1 MTLTLLSRL
10 IATVII
16 YLALALSYLG
26 IGWAGSRLFKISI
39 FSKHKFFALAWAGW
53 AFALLLLQA
62 LNLFFPINA
71 YSSIPLLLFGLISA
85 VNFFITEFRSGT
97 KLALPGIYLIL
108 LVIAALWIADLSMFA
123 PNNYDSGLYHFIS
136 IHWLN
141 ESPIVL
147 GLGNLY
153 GRLAFNQSFFSYV
166 AYLNLYPLFNH
177 GYNLAN
183 SFLLLLLLSEYLLLL
198 TNYIA
203 RKERRLNLLIADM
216 AAIAFIPVLIYL
228 ALNSNLPSPTPDTA
242 SSVLEI
248 LIFIQFIRVILE
260 RPSTSGNTLR
270 IVFILI
276 LSATAITIKL
286 SNLFFVLSVCA
297 FTLLNQLKGWYISTR
312 EKIVTILKWMALPA
326 LIIFVWCLRGI
337 LLSGCPVYPST
348 FGCIKTPWAMPLEDV
363 RSEAAWIYSWSR
375 TPIAPPG
382 KVLGTWD
389 WLQPWF
395 FREVWTSPVTI
406 LYPVLIFIVIAI
418 AGILILLLK
427 SSTRKIK
434 VEYFY
439 ILLPVLIGLICWF
452 ISAPN
457 IRFASSLFWILP
469 VAAMA
474 TFIKIMEPVAKVHN
488 RIFIAL
494 ILILSANIIF
504 SFAQNPDILT
514 RLNTKGYI
522 PIPKNNIAQITTLSG
537 LNVYYPSTG
546 DQCWDSKLPCTPHF
560 NPNLSFIARKI
571 FPEFVVINST
581 K

>member
-1 MTLTLLSRL
+1 
-10 IATVII
+10 
-16 YLALALSYLG
+16 
-26 IGWAGSRLFKISI
+26 
-39 FSKHKFFALAWAGW
+39 
-53 AFALLLLQA
+53 
-62 LNLFFPINA
+62 
-71 YSSIPLLLFGLISA
+71 
-85 VNFFITEFRSGT
+85 
-97 KLALPGIYLIL
+97 
-108 LVIAALWIADLSMFA
+108 
-123 PNNYDSGLYHFIS
+123 
-136 IHWLN
+136 
-141 ESPIVL
+141 
-147 GLGNLY
+147 
-153 GRLAFNQSFFSYV
+153 
-166 AYLNLYPLFNH
+166 
-177 GYNLAN
+177 
-183 SFLLLLLLSEYLLLL
+183 
-198 TNYIA
+198 
-203 RKERRLNLLIADM
+203 
-216 AAIAFIPVLIYL
+216 VLIYL